1 MKETAFYKIF
11 QLIQTTSKQAQTRI
25 AAQCACKIV
34 LLNVEGKALIQSHR
48 QEQSGL
54 HRAAI
59 SALAAVKSERSGTA
73 TRSEA
78 NIKAMKEAKITL
90 LNFLS
95 LLL

>member
-1 MKETAFYKIF
+1 M
-11 QLIQTTSKQAQTRI
+11 
-25 AAQCACKIV
+25 CKIV
-34 LLNVEGKALIQSHR
+34 SLNVEGKALIQSHR
-48 QEQSGL
+48 HEKSGL
-54 HRAAI
+54 HRVAI

>member
-1 MKETAFYKIF
+1 M
-11 QLIQTTSKQAQTRI
+11 
-25 AAQCACKIV
+25 
-34 LLNVEGKALIQSHR
+34 IQSHR
-48 QEQSGL
+48 REKSGL
-54 HRAAI
+54 HRVAI
-59 SALAAVKSERSGTA
+59 SAFAAVKSERSGMA

>member
-1 MKETAFYKIF
+1 M
-11 QLIQTTSKQAQTRI
+11 
-25 AAQCACKIV
+25 
-34 LLNVEGKALIQSHR
+34 EGKALIQSHGHEKSKLQR
-48 QEQSGL
+48 V
-54 HRAAI
+54 AI

-73 TRSEA
+73 THPQA